1 MGAWDLVLKHFMYR
15 VSFETLALSLLER
28 AENFLDLFSASELGR
43 KEVDLPAF
51 VHLPTQ
57 SRILEKIA
65 GLCLKLNDETQ
76 LVDPALRFDG
86 IEKDGVE
93 EGDVFLPRF
102 HARSKRYRS
111 QRIHDLGDVDVIR
124 ASNTAAIA
132 GGTEPDRIR
141 REDLL
146 PMIVLD
152 MAEDLVWKDI
162 HGISHRTS
170 CRTFLT
176 LVTGLQVFSAP
187 LKNF

>member
-1 MGAWDLVLKHFMYR
+1 MAYLLLFFLKR
-15 VSFETLALSLLER
+15 P
-28 AENFLDLFSASELGR
+28 ENVLDLFSASELGR
-43 KEVDLPAF
+43 KEVDLPTF

-65 GLCLKLNDETQ
+65 GLCLKLEDEAQ
-76 LVDPALRFDG
+76 LVNPAIRFDG
-86 IEKDGVE
+86 IEKNGVK
-93 EGDVFLPRF
+93 EGNVLLPRF
-102 HARSKRYRS
+102 NVGSKRHRS

-124 ASNTAAIA
+124 ASNTTAIA
-132 GGTEPDRIR
+132 GGTDPDRIR

-176 LVTGLQVFSAP
+176 LVTGLKVFSA
-187 LKNF
+187 LLENF